1 MSRKGFRL
9 QVYIISALL
18 LAVGL
23 GLTLYKVFALGFPLF
38 PGESR
43 EVWTLESKVTF
54 APSGGPVDVHLT
66 LPQTA
71 GGWDVLDEYFASS
84 GFGFSV
90 EDGQERRARWTR
102 RELTEPATLYYKAQV
117 SRKVLEPLDD
127 SPVRLPRP
135 RMMEPDVR
143 VAMERLVEFVD
154 QQSSNAESFA
164 SLLARELNRN
174 EPMQD
179 AAYLLGGRDADV
191 LRLMEDVLT
200 MAGIPS
206 QRIRGVFLE
215 DGRRRQTM
223 TELVEVHNGD
233 RWVVVDPRNGA
244 IGLPTDFF
252 VWLRGNAPMLDV
264 VGGRNSRL
272 EFAIVRNTL
281 PVKTVLMMEHSSGD
295 MPLIDFSI
303 YSLPV
308 EHQSVFKTLLLI
320 PVGALVVVLLRIF
333 VGVKTSGTFMPI
345 LIALA
350 FIQTTLVAGLVI
362 FVAVVSAGLWIR
374 SYLSHLNLLLVARIS
389 AVIIL
394 VVFLMAAISVASYK
408 LGIDQALS
416 VTLFPTIILSWTIER
431 MSILWEEEG
440 PREVVTQGGGS
451 LAVAVVA
458 YLLMTNFLIK
468 HWTFNFP
475 ELIIALLGCIILIG
489 QYRGYR
495 LSELYRFRHLK
506 DL

>member
-1 MSRKGFRL
+1 MSSRRFRTQTYL
-9 QVYIISALL
+9 IALGL
-18 LAVGL
+18 LALGL
-23 GLTLYKVFALGFPLF
+23 GLTLYKAVVLGFPLL

-54 APSGGPVDVHLT
+54 SPSGGPVDVQLT

-90 EDGQERRARWTR
+90 ENGAERRARWTR
-102 RELTEPATLYYKAQV
+102 RDLDQSATLYYKAQV
-117 SRKVLEPLDD
+117 SRQTVQPLDD
-127 SPVRLPRP
+127 TPVSLPKQRLL
-135 RMMEPDVR
+135 EPDRR
-143 VAMERLVEFVD
+143 VAMERLVEFID
-154 QQSSNAESFA
+154 QQSSSPESFA
-164 SLLARELNRN
+164 TLLARELNRA

-179 AAYLLGGRDADV
+179 AAYLLGGRDADA

-200 MAGIPS
+200 MAEIPS

-223 TELVEVHNGD
+223 TELLEIHNGT
-233 RWVVVDPRNGA
+233 RWTVVDPRTGVP
-244 IGLPTDFF
+244 GLPNNFF
-252 VWLRGNAPMLDV
+252 PWLRGNAPMLDV
-264 VGGRNSRL
+264 VGGRSSRL
-272 EFAIVRNTL
+272 EFAIVKNTL
-281 PVKTVLMMEHSSGD
+281 PVKTVLMMEHAGGSR
-295 MPLIDFSI
+295 PLIDFSI

-320 PVGALVVVLLRIF
+320 PMGALVVVLLRIF

-362 FVAVVSAGLWIR
+362 FLVVVAAGLWIR

-408 LGIDQALS
+408 IGLHQALS

-440 PREVVTQGGGS
+440 PREVVSQGSGS
-451 LAVAVVA
+451 LLVAVIA
-458 YLLMTNFLIK
+458 YLMMTNNLIE
-468 HWTFNFP
+468 HLTFNFP
-475 ELIIALLGCIILIG
+475 ELIIALLGVIILIG

>member
-1 MSRKGFRL
+1 MSNKGFRT
-9 QVYIISALL
+9 QVYIIAFGL
-18 LAVGL
+18 LALGL
-23 GLTLYKVFALGFPLF
+23 GLTLYKVVGLGFPLF

-43 EVWTLESKVTF
+43 EVWTLESKITF
-54 APSGGPVDVHLT
+54 SPSGGPVDVQLT

-84 GFGFSV
+84 GFGFSI
-90 EDGQERRARWTR
+90 ENGDERRARWMR
-102 RELTEPATLYYKAQV
+102 RELDQSATLYYKSQV
-117 SRKVLEPLDD
+117 SRQAVQPLDD
-127 SPVRLPRP
+127 APVRLPRQ
-135 RMMEPDVR
+135 RLMEPDIR
-143 VAMERLVEFVD
+143 VAMERLVEFID
-154 QQSSNAESFA
+154 QQSSSVESFA
-164 SLLARELNRN
+164 ALLVRELTRP
-174 EPMQD
+174 EPMQE

-191 LRLMEDVLT
+191 LRLLEDVLT
-200 MAGIPS
+200 MAEIPS

-223 TELVEVHNGD
+223 TELLEIHNGD
-233 RWVVVDPRNGA
+233 RWFVVDPRTGNL
-244 IGLPTDFF
+244 GLPENFF

-264 VGGRNSRL
+264 VGGRSSRL
-272 EFAIVRNTL
+272 EFAIVKNTL
-281 PVKTVLMMEHSSGD
+281 PVKTVLMMEHNS

-320 PVGALVVVLLRIF
+320 PMGALVVVLLRIY

-350 FIQTTLVAGLVI
+350 FIQTTLIAGLVI
-362 FVAVVSAGLWIR
+362 FLAVVSAGLWIR

-408 LGIDQALS
+408 IGIDQALS

-440 PREVVTQGGGS
+440 PREVVSQGLGS
-451 LAVAVVA
+451 LLVAVIA
-458 YLLMTNFLIK
+458 YLMMTNSLIE
-468 HWTFNFP
+468 HLTFNFP
-475 ELIIALLGCIILIG
+475 ELIIALLGGIILIG

-506 DL
+506 EL